1 MEYWDIY
8 DEKKQKTGRTMKRN
22 DWNMQPDEYHL
33 TVLGVLNRPDGRYLI
48 TQRKLDKE
56 WGAGWWEVPGGGVN
70 AGEDSRDAVIREIRE
85 ETGLT
90 VTLDTGFR
98 AVVTYSPKPGV
109 MKDVIYFAAEYI
121 GGEAHRQVEEVT
133 ELCWVPAEEAAAHI
147 TFENDKDVL
156 RKYRKYCK
164 A

>member
-33 TVLGVLNRPDGRYLI
+33 TVLGVLKRPDGRYLI

-98 AVVTYSPKPGV
+98 AVVTYSPKPDV

-156 RKYRKYCK
+156 RKYRVYCK

>member
-1 MEYWDIY
+1 MRP
-8 DEKKQKTGRTMKRN
+8 KGRDR
-22 DWNMQPDEYHL
+22 L
-33 TVLGVLNRPDGRYLI
+33 ARS
-48 TQRKLDKE
+48 
-56 WGAGWWEVPGGGVN
+56 A
-70 AGEDSRDAVIREIRE
+70 

-109 MKDVIYFAAEYI
+109 MKDVIYFAAEYT

-133 ELCWVPAEEAAAHI
+133 ELCWVPAEAAHI

-156 RKYRKYCK
+156 RKCTENIAKHNKMRACK
-164 A
+164 LSSCTLFSFAHVALSEIT

>member
-1 MEYWDIY
+1 MWEGCRRAALSDFIACGFPRQIARRSFF
-8 DEKKQKTGRTMKRN
+8 EKRN
-22 DWNMQPDEYHL
+22 FLRRGHWAFPKSHMEGNETESETAL
-33 TVLGVLNRPDGRYLI
+33 
-48 TQRKLDKE
+48 
-56 WGAGWWEVPGGGVN
+56 
-70 AGEDSRDAVIREIRE
+70 REIRE

-90 VTLDTGFR
+90 VTLDTGFH
-98 AVVTYSPKPGV
+98 AVVTYSPKPDV

-133 ELCWVPAEEAAAHI
+133 ELCWVPVEEAAAHI

-156 RKYRKYCK
+156 RKYREYCK

>member
-22 DWNMQPDEYHL
+22 DWNMKPDEYHL
-33 TVLGVLNRPDGRYLI
+33 TVLGVLKRPDGRYLI

-70 AGEDSRDAVIREIRE
+70 VGEDSRDAVIREIRE

-98 AVVTYSPKPGV
+98 AVVTYSPKPDV

-156 RKYRKYCK
+156 RKYREYCK

>member
-1 MEYWDIY
+1 M
-8 DEKKQKTGRTMKRN
+8 
-22 DWNMQPDEYHL
+22 
-33 TVLGVLNRPDGRYLI
+33 RPKARPPCA
-48 TQRKLDKE
+48 R
-56 WGAGWWEVPGGGVN
+56 
-70 AGEDSRDAVIREIRE
+70 IRE

-98 AVVTYSPKPGV
+98 AVVTYSPKPDV

-156 RKYRKYCK
+156 RKYREYCK

>member
-1 MEYWDIY
+1 MPEAAFYYKNPAAPRPNKPPILGACAIIQYRSTYLMESRADSDRWAFI
-8 DEKKQKTGRTMKRN
+8 G
-22 DWNMQPDEYHL
+22 
-33 TVLGVLNRPDGRYLI
+33 
-48 TQRKLDKE
+48 
-56 WGAGWWEVPGGGVN
+56 GAMEPEESL
-70 AGEDSRDAVIREIRE
+70 EDCILREIRE

-98 AVVTYSPKPGV
+98 AVVTYSPKPDV

-156 RKYRKYCK
+156 RKYREYCK

>member
-22 DWNMQPDEYHL
+22 DWNMKPDEYHL
-33 TVLGVLNRPDGRYLI
+33 TVLGVLKRPDGRYLI

-56 WGAGWWEVPGGGVN
+56 WGAGGWEVPGGGVN

-156 RKYRKYCK
+156 RKYREYCK

>member
-1 MEYWDIY
+1 M
-8 DEKKQKTGRTMKRN
+8 KKEISCG
-22 DWNMQPDEYHL
+22 
-33 TVLGVLNRPDGRYLI
+33 
-48 TQRKLDKE
+48 
-56 WGAGWWEVPGGGVN
+56 
-70 AGEDSRDAVIREIRE
+70 AVIARQTENGREILLLREIRE

-98 AVVTYSPKPGV
+98 AVVTYSPKPDV

-156 RKYRKYCK
+156 RKYREYCK

>member
-8 DEKKQKTGRTMKRN
+8 DEKKQKTDRTMKRN
-22 DWNMQPDEYHL
+22 DWNMKPDEYHL
-33 TVLGVLNRPDGRYLI
+33 TVLGVLKRPDGRYLI

-156 RKYRKYCK
+156 RKYREYCK

>member
-33 TVLGVLNRPDGRYLI
+33 TVLGVLKRPDGRYLI

-98 AVVTYSPKPGV
+98 AVVTYSPKPDV

-156 RKYRKYCK
+156 RKYREYCK

>member
-1 MEYWDIY
+1 MEGN
-8 DEKKQKTGRTMKRN
+8 ETESETA
-22 DWNMQPDEYHL
+22 L
-33 TVLGVLNRPDGRYLI
+33 
-48 TQRKLDKE
+48 
-56 WGAGWWEVPGGGVN
+56 
-70 AGEDSRDAVIREIRE
+70 REIRE

-90 VTLDTGFR
+90 VTLDTSFR

-156 RKYRKYCK
+156 RKYREYCK
-164 A
+164 T

>member
-1 MEYWDIY
+1 M
-8 DEKKQKTGRTMKRN
+8 KKEISCG
-22 DWNMQPDEYHL
+22 
-33 TVLGVLNRPDGRYLI
+33 
-48 TQRKLDKE
+48 
-56 WGAGWWEVPGGGVN
+56 
-70 AGEDSRDAVIREIRE
+70 AVIARQTENGREILLIRHVNGGHWAFPKGHME
-85 ETGLT
+85 GNETES
-90 VTLDTGFR
+90 DTGFR

-156 RKYRKYCK
+156 RKYREYCK

>member
-1 MEYWDIY
+1 M
-8 DEKKQKTGRTMKRN
+8 KKEISCG
-22 DWNMQPDEYHL
+22 
-33 TVLGVLNRPDGRYLI
+33 
-48 TQRKLDKE
+48 
-56 WGAGWWEVPGGGVN
+56 
-70 AGEDSRDAVIREIRE
+70 AVIARQTENGREIL
-85 ETGLT
+85 LT

-98 AVVTYSPKPGV
+98 AVVTYSPKPDV

-133 ELCWVPAEEAAAHI
+133 ELCWVPVEEAAAHI

-156 RKYRKYCK
+156 RKYREYCK

>member
-33 TVLGVLNRPDGRYLI
+33 TVLGVLKRPDGRYLI

-156 RKYRKYCK
+156 RKYREYCK
-164 A
+164 T

>member
-33 TVLGVLNRPDGRYLI
+33 TVLGVLKRPDGRYLI

-156 RKYRKYCK
+156 RKYREYCK

>member
-22 DWNMQPDEYHL
+22 DWNMKPDEYHL
-33 TVLGVLNRPDGRYLI
+33 TVLGVLKRPDGRYLI

-98 AVVTYSPKPGV
+98 AVVTYSPKPDV

-156 RKYRKYCK
+156 RKYREYCK

>member
-1 MEYWDIY
+1 MEGN
-8 DEKKQKTGRTMKRN
+8 ETESETA
-22 DWNMQPDEYHL
+22 L
-33 TVLGVLNRPDGRYLI
+33 
-48 TQRKLDKE
+48 
-56 WGAGWWEVPGGGVN
+56 
-70 AGEDSRDAVIREIRE
+70 REIRE

-90 VTLDTGFR
+90 VTLDTCFR

-133 ELCWVPAEEAAAHI
+133 EICWVPAEEAAAHI

-156 RKYRKYCK
+156 GSTENIAKHNKKSVQTFICTLFSY
-164 A
+164 AHVALSEIT

>member
-1 MEYWDIY
+1 M
-8 DEKKQKTGRTMKRN
+8 
-22 DWNMQPDEYHL
+22 
-33 TVLGVLNRPDGRYLI
+33 
-48 TQRKLDKE
+48 
-56 WGAGWWEVPGGGVN
+56 GGLPQGGN
-70 AGEDSRDAVIREIRE
+70 ETESETALREIRE

-98 AVVTYSPKPGV
+98 AVVTYSPKPDV

-133 ELCWVPAEEAAAHI
+133 ELCWVPAEKAAAHI

-156 RKYRKYCK
+156 RKYREYCK

>member
-22 DWNMQPDEYHL
+22 DWNMKPDEYHL
-33 TVLGVLNRPDGRYLI
+33 TVLGVLKRPDGRYLI

-98 AVVTYSPKPGV
+98 AVVTYSPKPDV

-133 ELCWVPAEEAAAHI
+133 ELCWVPVEKAAAHI

-156 RKYRKYCK
+156 RKYREYCK